1 MYPIPYS
8 IRHPYSIPYS
18 TSVLKLDN
26 RSTIARESHCSRMAI
41 AIEKLSIF
49 LGEIFEIFLDRCGKY
64 SRTVLGTVWS
74 IEIGDYGTKFDRLY
88 VQCAMINCWWSSLP
102 HAVNRLRILD
112 VGRRKRW
119 RSSVAQRTK
128 RNEDEAEGGKQG
140 QQWQRR
146 DENNRQLV
154 GSLNVSVE
162 SAFRQIL
169 RWDLISFPPGLLR
182 FLLAFSID
190 SIPRVWT
197 ACASNPVN
205 SAALVHYMLMM
216 LMRRALLSMSEVRK
230 NFTAWRDES
239 FFFHWL
245 LCLVS
250 LDASS
255 RWRVCAFETGSGILY
270 RLFCHVSQRFCVE
283 IWCKKKLVFSR
294 VLKRI
299 SMPD

>member
-1 MYPIPYS
+1 MYPVPYC
-8 IRHPYSIPYS
+8 IRHPYSISYS
-18 TSVLKLDN
+18 TSVLKLEN
-26 RSTIARESHCSRMAI
+26 RSRITLFENGDCDREIVDFFGRNFRNFSRSLW
-41 AIEKLSIF
+41 KIF
-49 LGEIFEIFLDRCGKY
+49 SSSSWNG
-64 SRTVLGTVWS
+64 WP

-88 VQCAMINCWWSSLP
+88 VLCAMINCWWSSLP
-102 HAVNRLRILD
+102 HAVNRLRILF

-119 RSSVAQRTK
+119 RSSVAQKQKGTRTK
-128 RNEDEAEGGKQG
+128 RKAANKGSNDRGGTRTIAN
-140 QQWQRR
+140 W
-146 DENNRQLV
+146 LALWMLA
-154 GSLNVSVE
+154 LNLLSDR
-162 SAFRQIL
+162 SSGGTWSPFHRA
-169 RWDLISFPPGLLR
+169 SFR

-205 SAALVHYMLMM
+205 SAVLVHYMLMT

-230 NFTAWRDES
+230 NFTAWRDEA

-250 LDASS
+250 LDASR
-255 RWRVCAFETGSGILY
+255 RWRVCAFEAGSGILY

-294 VLKRI
+294 VLKRT
-299 SMPD
+299 SMPE